1 MTRTNEDRIYI
12 LAESALRE
20 QTAHIH
26 DEWETLSYDHQ
37 IKALHLLRDNA
48 QALLEYRQSNLAYLS
63 EVTLDH
69 DKALVNQ
76 GIPTL
81 EECLDLFDQELRA
94 MSN

>member
-12 LAESALRE
+12 LAESALRN
-20 QTAHIH
+20 QTSHVY
-26 DEWETLSYDHQ
+26 DEWEGMSYAHQ
-37 IKALHLLRDNA
+37 IKALRLLRDNA
-48 QALLEYRQSNLAYLS
+48 QALLEYRQTNLAYLS

-69 DKALVNQ
+69 DQNLVEQ

-81 EECLDLFDQELRA
+81 EECLDMFDQELRA